1 MLQRQAR
8 NAVGWF
14 QQLMDSKWFNN
25 IWIFNDSWVVPL
37 KGFRFRGNY
46 CSHLFTPSPRLPTH
60 PKPGVVTMT
69 EPFVRWETGI
79 TWNDPRVW
87 SKSLAVLLTA
97 TPLEICENRM
107 FTVPYKMV
115 PANCQTCCSPQT
127 TCIVGAWAE
136 WAQESKGS
144 NRFNSDSAMTQAILS
159 KTPDWHLYIRTLQ
172 TNLNSIQSKVAL
184 RVAGFA
190 QRAARSVQMS
200 EITCEAAT
208 QNKQVDQAG
217 KK

>member
-87 SKSLAVLLTA
+87 SKSLAVAAHRDSAGNLWKQNVHSAVQNGPSKLPNVLLTA
-97 TPLEICENRM
+97 NNLYCRSLSRM
-107 FTVPYKMV
+107 STGIKRIQSF
-115 PANCQTCCSPQT
+115 QQ
-127 TCIVGAWAE
+127 
-136 WAQESKGS
+136 
-144 NRFNSDSAMTQAILS
+144 
-159 KTPDWHLYIRTLQ
+159 RTLQ
-172 TNLNSIQSKVAL
+172 WHKQFSPKHRIGIFTFELFKPIWIQ
-184 RVAGFA
+184 F
-190 QRAARSVQMS
+190 RA
-200 EITCEAAT
+200 
-208 QNKQVDQAG
+208 K
-217 KK
+217 